1 MHIARQ
7 LLTMGYMKQEGE
19 FHTLSLTVKAL
30 EALKKRETIFGV
42 MQEAE
47 RIRIKGKKDEVEY
60 NSALF
65 ALLRQTRKAM
75 ADEAGVPPYVIFS
88 DRTLTE
94 MAAYYPQ
101 TNESLLNISGMGQVK
116 LKQYGDPFLEVIK
129 AYCEKHGISE
139 RPHPRP
145 FSQKEK
151 GEESPSPAGRGVRG
165 DGELAARTR
174 IVGEAFNAGA
184 SVQELM
190 QRHGVTANTILDHLN
205 KYLLASNPIR
215 SDNDLQALTSTTP
228 DQQQA
233 AFITFDELGPNF
245 LKPVFDKLNGTLN
258 YDELKILRMLYLIS
272 HQD

>member
-151 GEESPSPAGRGVRG
+151 GAESPSPAGSGVRG
-165 DGELAARTR
+165 DGG